1 MLAIPIIN
9 GNNGD
14 QYMSANWDK
23 AKQAAQDVLKKFS
36 NDGSSINAFE
46 VAKSEGISIE
56 YFKPEEGSRI
66 ANASGLL
73 NAAKKTIYLNITE
86 SPERQNFTLAHELG
100 HYFLRH
106 NSDQYGIYW
115 REQQYAVSLKTDAEK
130 EADCFAAE
138 LLMPKSLIEQYKKK
152 YHFDDIDY
160 HALANLLGV
169 SDEAMKNRLKAIRN
183 GRAVK
188 SNRSA
193 YMNNTKRKAIR
204 NGRAVK

>member
-1 MLAIPIIN
+1 MLAVPIIN

-46 VAKSEGISIE
+46 VAKSEGISIK
-56 YFKPEEGSRI
+56 YFKPKEGDRI
-66 ANASGLL
+66 ADASGLL
-73 NAAKKTIYLNITE
+73 DTASKTIYLNTTE

-100 HYFLRH
+100 HYFLKH
-106 NSDQYGIYW
+106 DSDDHGIYW
-115 REQQYAVSLKTDAEK
+115 RGQQHAADLKTDAEK

-152 YHFDDIDY
+152 YYFDDMDY
-160 HALANLLGV
+160 YALADLLGV
-169 SDEAMKNRLKAIRN
+169 SNEAMKNRLKDIRN
-183 GRAVK
+183 DRV
-188 SNRSA
+188 
-193 YMNNTKRKAIR
+193 
-204 NGRAVK
+204 VQ

>member
-1 MLAIPIIN
+1 MLAISIIN

-46 VAKSEGISIE
+46 VAKSEGISIK
-56 YFKPEEGSRI
+56 YFKPKEGDRI
-66 ANASGLL
+66 ADASGLL
-73 NAAKKTIYLNITE
+73 DTASKPITIYLNITE

-100 HYFLRH
+100 HYFLKH
-106 NSDQYGIYW
+106 DSNHHGIYW
-115 REQQYAVSLKTDAEK
+115 RGQQHAVGLKTDAEK

-152 YHFDDIDY
+152 YYFDDMDY
-160 HALANLLGV
+160 YALADLLGV
-169 SDEAMKNRLKAIRN
+169 SNEAMKNRLKDIRN
-183 GRAVK
+183 GRV
-188 SNRSA
+188 
-193 YMNNTKRKAIR
+193 
-204 NGRAVK
+204 VQ